1 MSRRPLKISIRGAV
15 AASLAAALTT
25 LAAAPPAR
33 AQFPAT
39 CTAAQNAAAKCV
51 AGTALNAKLL
61 LVPSGIAPSPDGTL
75 DLASPRAPRSRSIA
89 VTIAAALAA
98 VAAAMPPVNVNGSPN
113 AAAQIAAINAMI
125 EAAVSRGILPLPAR
139 TTLAQLQSLA
149 QNSTANAAADSNAD
163 AEADPGDDRNDDAS
177 LSPATVLRVIDSYI
191 VTATDANGNVRWAT
205 ADAGISAAIGNLLSS
220 GMIQLPSGMT
230 LSKLDLFAGDVARAI
245 AAYKSA
251 TGRRS
256 L

>member
-89 VTIAAALAA
+89 VTIAAALFA
-98 VAAAMPPVNVNGSPN
+98 VADAMPPANANGSPN
-113 AAAQIAAINAMI
+113 AAAQIAAINAII

-149 QNSTANAAADSNAD
+149 QSSAANAAADSNA
-163 AEADPGDDRNDDAS
+163 EADAGDDRNDDAS